1 MIMVLGPDKKSK
13 PKNEDGAKAVVKQ
26 VVAAVASAA
35 APTEIV
41 HQEVAPSVSGEATL
55 EEG

>member
-13 PKNEDGAKAVVKQ
+13 PKNEDGAKPAVKQ

-35 APTEIV
+35 APTEIEQ
-41 HQEVAPSVSGEATL
+41 QEVAPSTSGEATL

>member
-1 MIMVLGPDKKSK
+1 
-13 PKNEDGAKAVVKQ
+13 

-41 HQEVAPSVSGEATL
+41 QQEVAPSVSAEATL